1 MVGYYFVY
9 LGLRFHAN
17 TEMAQRL
24 DTESYTADETITV
37 RIPFTL
43 PYWVDSN
50 DYERIS
56 GEFVHNGEFYKLV
69 KQELKK
75 DTLYVVC
82 IRDSKEKRNFN
93 FMSGFAK
100 LSTDVP
106 ASSKNTLKL
115 FASLLKDFVPTIDS
129 ILPSQPVAFIVTTY
143 VSKQFNVIAA
153 VYPVPSPPPD
163 FIS

>member
-1 MVGYYFVY
+1 
-9 LGLRFHAN
+9 
-17 TEMAQRL
+17 MAQRL
-24 DTESYTADETITV
+24 DTESYTAEETITV
-37 RIPFTL
+37 KIPFAL

-56 GEFVHNGEFYKLV
+56 GEFEHNGEFYKLV

-115 FASLLKDFVPTIDS
+115 FASLLKDFVPNTDS
-129 ILPSQPVAFIVTTY
+129 ILPSQPITFITTNY
-143 VSKQFNVIAA
+143 VSMQFHVIAA
-153 VYPVPSPPPD
+153 AYPVPSPPPD
-163 FIS
+163 SIS